1 MVEIMKMFD
10 LHNIMKR
17 AWQIKRQDE
26 RNIFSLC
33 LKMAWEEAKEEQK
46 LPKLVG
52 TPKQVAWAE
61 KLRERHL
68 QILRRELERANS
80 ILIARG
86 DKPLSGKRLKA
97 TMKENSA
104 VYFIE
109 QRKKIE
115 DYSIIVMS
123 KAWEEDQRQRV
134 EDRR

>member
-1 MVEIMKMFD
+1 MKKFN
-10 LHNIMKR
+10 LHTIMKR
-17 AWQIKRQDE
+17 AWEIKRQDG
-26 RNIFSLC
+26 RNIFSFC

-68 QILRRELERANS
+68 EILKRELEKANA

-97 TMKENSA
+97 TMQETSA
-104 VYFIE
+104 VYITLSNGRLFPIW
-109 QRKKIE
+109 RSLKKQGTYRFRTDI
-115 DYSIIVMS
+115 
-123 KAWEEDQRQRV
+123 
-134 EDRR
+134 

>member
-1 MVEIMKMFD
+1 MKKYD
-10 LHNIMKR
+10 LHRIMRR
-17 AWQIKRQDE
+17 AWQIKKENE

-33 LKMAWEEAKEEQK
+33 LKMAWAEAKEEQE

-68 QILRRELERANS
+68 EILRRELNKANA
-80 ILIARG
+80 ILLARG
-86 DKPLSGKRLKA
+86 DKPLSGKKLRA
-97 TMKENSA
+97 AMQETSA

-115 DYSIIVMS
+115 NYSIVIMS
-123 KAWEEDQRQRV
+123 KEWEADQRQRV
-134 EDRR
+134 LGQK

>member
-1 MVEIMKMFD
+1 MKKYD
-10 LHNIMKR
+10 LHRIMRR
-17 AWQIKRQDE
+17 AWQIKKENE

-33 LKMAWEEAKEEQK
+33 LKMAWAEAKEEQE

-68 QILRRELERANS
+68 EILKRELEKANA

-97 TMKENSA
+97 TMQETSA

>member
-1 MVEIMKMFD
+1 MKYD
-10 LHNIMKR
+10 LKKIMKR
-17 AWQIKRQDE
+17 AWEIKKE
-26 RNIFSLC
+26 NSRNIFSIC
-33 LKMAWEEAKEEQK
+33 LKIAWEEAKEETS

-68 QILRRELERANS
+68 KILKRELEKANA
-80 ILIARG
+80 ILVARG

-97 TMKENSA
+97 TMQETSA

-115 DYSIIVMS
+115 NYSIVIMS
-123 KAWEEDQRQRV
+123 KEWEENQRQKVQRV
-134 EDRR
+134 AQ

>member
-1 MVEIMKMFD
+1 MKKYN
-10 LHNIMKR
+10 LHKIMKR

-26 RNIFSLC
+26 KNIFSIC
-33 LKMAWEEAKEEQK
+33 LKMAWTEAKEEQE

-68 QILRRELERANS
+68 EILRNELDKANA
-80 ILIARG
+80 ILLARG
-86 DKPLSGKRLKA
+86 DKPLSGKKLKA
-97 TMKENSA
+97 AMQETSA

-115 DYSIIVMS
+115 NYSIVIMS
-123 KAWEEDQRQRV
+123 KEWEADQKQRV
-134 EDRR
+134 LGQK

>member
-1 MVEIMKMFD
+1 MKKFN
-10 LHNIMKR
+10 LHRIMKR
-17 AWQIKRQDE
+17 AWEIKRQDK
-26 RNIFSLC
+26 RNIFSFC
-33 LKMAWEEAKEEQK
+33 LKMAWEEAKEETS
-46 LPKLVG
+46 LPKLIG

-68 QILRRELERANS
+68 EILKRELEKSNT

-97 TMKENSA
+97 TMQETSA

-115 DYSIIVMS
+115 DYSIIV
-123 KAWEEDQRQRV
+123 K
-134 EDRR
+134 

>member
-1 MVEIMKMFD
+1 MEKFN
-10 LHNIMKR
+10 LHRIMKR
-17 AWQIKRQDE
+17 AWEIKRQDK
-26 RNIFSLC
+26 RNIFSFC
-33 LKMAWEEAKEEQK
+33 LKMAWEEAKEETS
-46 LPKLVG
+46 LPKLIG

-68 QILRRELERANS
+68 EILRRELEKANT
-80 ILIARG
+80 ILVARG

-97 TMKENSA
+97 TMKETSA

>member
-1 MVEIMKMFD
+1 MKKYD
-10 LHNIMKR
+10 LHRIMRR
-17 AWQIKRQDE
+17 AWQIKKENE

-33 LKMAWEEAKEEQK
+33 LKIAWAEAKEEQE

-68 QILRRELERANS
+68 EILRRELERANT
-80 ILIARG
+80 ILISRG

-97 TMKENSA
+97 TMKETSA

-134 EDRR
+134 EDRK